1 MIYPKKLEK
10 GSTIGIIC
18 PSSPISEEREQQ
30 CVSTL
35 EGMGFK
41 VKKADNL
48 TKNYAGYMAG
58 TGEDRAAWI
67 NKMFADEEVDAI
79 FCVRGGDGGSRVI
92 RGLDLDIVRKNP
104 KIFVGYSDVTCLH
117 MLFNQKCDLVT
128 FHGPMVS
135 SNMVDSFDDDTKN
148 AFFDALTAENTY
160 EFKNPAEQP
169 LEVLKGGK
177 ATGPVIGGNLSL
189 ISAAVGTPSELDAEG
204 KILFIEEVEE
214 PLTKIEKWTY
224 QLKLAGVFD
233 KCKGVLLGQFTEV
246 TNKYQPEY
254 DVKKLYED
262 LLAEYD
268 IPVMYN
274 VQSGHGDKIITIPFG
289 AECTMNTEDKTIVFK
304 VER

>member
-1 MIYPKKLEK
+1 MI
-10 GSTIGIIC
+10 
-18 PSSPISEEREQQ
+18 RH
-30 CVSTL
+30 
-35 EGMGFK
+35 
-41 VKKADNL
+41 
-48 TKNYAGYMAG
+48 
-58 TGEDRAAWI
+58 
-67 NKMFADEEVDAI
+67 
-79 FCVRGGDGGSRVI
+79 
-92 RGLDLDIVRKNP
+92 LDLDIIRSNP

-135 SNMVDSFDDDTKN
+135 SNMVDAFDDDTKN
-148 AFFDALTAENTY
+148 AFFDALTAEDTY
-160 EFKNPAEQP
+160 EFKNPAEEP
-169 LEVLKGGK
+169 LEVLKSGK

-189 ISAAVGTPSELDAEG
+189 ISAAVGTPSEMDTEG
-204 KILFIEEVEE
+204 KIIFIEEVEE

-224 QLKLAGVFD
+224 QLKLAGAFD
-233 KCKGVLLGQFTEV
+233 KCKGVLLGQFTSV
-246 TNKYQPEY
+246 SNKYQPEY

-289 AECTMNTEDKTIVFK
+289 AACTMNTEDKTIVFK

>member
-10 GSTIGIIC
+10 GATAGIIC
-18 PSSPISEEREQQ
+18 PSSPISEERENE
-30 CVSTL
+30 CVKVL
-35 EGMGFK
+35 ENMGFK

-48 TKNYAGYMAG
+48 TKNYGGYMAG
-58 TGEDRAAWI
+58 TGKERADWI
-67 NKMFADEEVDAI
+67 NKMFADKEVDAI
-79 FCVRGGDGGSRVI
+79 FCVRGGDGGSRTI
-92 RGLDLDIVRKNP
+92 EHLDFDLIKKNP

-135 SNMVDSFDDDTKN
+135 SNMVKSFDEDTKK
-148 AFFDALTAENTY
+148 AFFEALTAEDTY
-160 EFKNPAEQP
+160 EFQNPAEEP
-169 LEVLKGGK
+169 LKALKGGK

-189 ISAAVGTPSELDAEG
+189 LSAAVGTPAEMDAEG

-224 QLKLAGVFD
+224 QLKLAGAFD

-246 TNKYQPEY
+246 TNKNMPEY
-254 DVKKLYED
+254 GVIELYKD

-274 VQSGHGDKIITIPFG
+274 LQSGHGDKIITIPFG
-289 AECTMNTEDKTIVFK
+289 AECVMDADNKTLTFK